1 MKKSNSSSKGPEK
14 NTDFAQKSSL
24 YTEFLAEKDEILKHK
39 WLESERLG
47 HDIGF
52 DRALRDWIR
61 NHRNAWRVSRYP
73 E

>member
-1 MKKSNSSSKGPEK
+1 MKKSNTNFKGSKK